1 MAKTPFN
8 RPDMIAISQAA
19 IKSFLALPRPLRR
32 ESLAAGGLPGPEVE
46 RIMDLLDE
54 RWGGHDSWEEALASI
69 PGDLC
74 EAPRRLI

>member
-1 MAKTPFN
+1 MAKTPLN
-8 RPDMIAISQAA
+8 RLDMTLIGQAA

-32 ESLAAGGLPGPEVE
+32 ESLVACGLPGSEVE

-74 EAPRRLI
+74 EASRRLM